1 VGTYKQANCI
11 CTCNNPQKSN
21 FTHCFATHPQI
32 AAAMSY
38 LHDLDIV
45 HGDLSSFNV
54 LLTSASTE
62 AARASRGFSA
72 KVSGA

>member
-1 VGTYKQANCI
+1 
-11 CTCNNPQKSN
+11 
-21 FTHCFATHPQI
+21 
-32 AAAMSY
+32 MSY

-45 HGDLSSFNV
+45 HGGLSSFNV

-72 KVSGA
+72 KVSGE